1 MKICHT
7 HAMKMIKELEEQKRL
22 LIEKEDENCIVSYK
36 VGRSACPPD
45 TITIKCAKKSAL

>member
-36 VGRSACPPD
+36 EGE
-45 TITIKCAKKSAL
+45 